1 MHPDSLTV
9 SVLFGTGA
17 PRPEIQEIL
26 ETLPQLSILGHS
38 CDPENFLD
46 QHQEESPNL
55 LLVEMGAGDTIP
67 HWLEKLTEGLP
78 QTPILL
84 CSSNRDPDFLIRA
97 MQVGVR
103 EFLPLPLNSAD
114 LDAAVNRVWQSKKR
128 LLAADNRRGQII
140 VVTGHKGGVGATTVA
155 VNLAV
160 AMAELAP
167 ERLALVDMGRPFPD
181 VANFLDQEVNYSIT
195 DLIHNLSNLDQSF
208 IQRIMQPYG
217 KKIAILHGCSD
228 FKEQDGL
235 ELEAVEKIFA
245 ILRGLYRNIIVDLS
259 HWLDDLFLQV
269 IMEADQV
276 LMITGLTVPDLRN
289 LKKLWPMFNEW
300 HLGQNKV
307 KMVVNRY
314 DKGNGLQL
322 RDMEQIT
329 HQPVFHTLPGDYHTL
344 MDALNQGT
352 PLMTTAPRSKLWR
365 GLEQLAE
372 RIKGDNPRGEAE
384 ELVAAAAPKRKFW
397 VFSKART

>member
-1 MHPDSLTV
+1 MHPDNLTV

-38 CDPENFLD
+38 CDPENFLN

-55 LLVEMGAGDTIP
+55 VLVEMGADDTIP

-103 EFLPLPLNSAD
+103 EFLPLPLNPAD
-114 LDAAVNRVWQSKKR
+114 LDAAVNRIWQSKKR
-128 LLAADNRRGQII
+128 LLAADNRKGQII

-195 DLIHNLSNLDQSF
+195 DLIHNLSDLDQSF
-208 IQRIMQPYG
+208 IQRIMQLYG
-217 KKIAILHGCSD
+217 KKIAILHGCPD
-228 FKEQDGL
+228 FKEQEGL

-245 ILRGLYRNIIVDLS
+245 ILRGLYRFIIVDLS

-276 LMITGLTVPDLRN
+276 LMVTGLTVPDLRN

-329 HQPVFHTLPGDYHTL
+329 HHPVFHTLPADYHTM

>member
-1 MHPDSLTV
+1 M
-9 SVLFGTGA
+9 
-17 PRPEIQEIL
+17 
-26 ETLPQLSILGHS
+26 GHS

-55 LLVEMGAGDTIP
+55 VLVEMGADDTIP

-103 EFLPLPLNSAD
+103 EFLPLPLNPAD

-245 ILRGLYRNIIVDLS
+245 ILRGLYRFIIVDLS

-329 HQPVFHTLPGDYHTL
+329 HQPVFHTLPADYHTM

>member
-1 MHPDSLTV
+1 M
-9 SVLFGTGA
+9 
-17 PRPEIQEIL
+17 
-26 ETLPQLSILGHS
+26 SILGHS
-38 CDPENFLD
+38 CDPENFLT
-46 QHQEESPNL
+46 QQQQEPPNL
-55 LLVEMGAGDTIP
+55 VLVEMGAGDMVP
-67 HWLEKLTEGLP
+67 DWLEKLAEGLP
-78 QTPILL
+78 QTPVLL

-103 EFLPLPLNSAD
+103 EFLPLPLNPGD

-128 LLAADNRRGQII
+128 LLAADNHKGQII

-195 DLIHNLSNLDQSF
+195 DLIQNLSNLDQSF
-208 IQRIMQPYG
+208 IQRIMHPYG

-228 FKEQDGL
+228 FKEQDSL
-235 ELEAVEKIFA
+235 ELEAVEKIFE
-245 ILRGLYRNIIVDLS
+245 ILRSLYGLIIVDLS

-269 IMEADQV
+269 IMEADVV
-276 LMITGLTVPDLRN
+276 LMLTGLTVPDLRN

-300 HLGQNKV
+300 HLGKNKV

-314 DKGNGLQL
+314 DRGNGLQL
-322 RDMEQIT
+322 RDIEQVT

-372 RIKGDNPRGEAE
+372 HIKGDSPRGEAE
-384 ELVAAAAPKRKFW
+384 ELVAAPAPKRKFW